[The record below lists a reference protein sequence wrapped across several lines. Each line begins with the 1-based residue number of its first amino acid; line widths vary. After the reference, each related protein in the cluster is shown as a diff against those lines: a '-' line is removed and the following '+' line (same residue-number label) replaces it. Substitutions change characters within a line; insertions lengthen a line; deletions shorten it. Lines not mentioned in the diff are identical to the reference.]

1 MFDLLAQSKSVSARG
16 YRSHLLP
23 PYLLHHSSRLS
34 TALRPLPLSLMLA
47 LPVLSQGAWAA
58 EDDTH
63 AVHEVLHEVPH
74 EVFVTG
80 AREKRVLDPN
90 LPASSERITA
100 AQLENLNVVNT
111 EDALKYMPNMA
122 IRKRFVGDE
131 NATISVRGN
140 GTSQTARGLVYA
152 DGLLLSNFMGNT
164 HSFPPRWSMVFPE
177 DMAQVDVIYGP
188 FSALYPGN
196 SMGATVAITTK
207 MPTKLEAMAKAQ
219 VFSQQFN
226 LFGVD
231 GHFDG
236 NKSTAAIGNKVGDLS
251 FLLGVDHLSNAGQPF
266 VYASQ
271 PRSTQAATAAAIP
284 VSGAYSYTDPNGA
297 PATIFGVNAEGA
309 ERAVQDL
316 FKFKAVYDITPAAQ
330 AGFTFGYWRQQVSNS
345 TRTFLRDAKGNP
357 VYSGLVDIGGYQYQL
372 PASFF
377 APAASESANQLY
389 GLTLK
394 TRNASGWNYSAIA
407 SYFDVSKSI
416 SRSASSGL
424 ASNLS
429 GVATYGDGSGWKTL
443 DLAADHKPAT
453 VKAGSHWLTFGYH
466 YDNYFLENTTLNLS
480 NWRSNDGGGFN
491 NAFAGKTETQA
502 LFAQDA
508 WQMRQ
513 LWKLTYGLRYEDWR
527 AYDGVRAINAAAQRY
542 SIGYD
547 SRNLSYWSPK
557 AALSY
562 KASSD
567 LTIRFSTG
575 RAYRFPTVSE
585 LFQGSLTGSTLVNN
599 DPNLKPENDLAQEL
613 SAEWSHFNGMLRMS
627 LFEDDVK
634 NTLFSQTSTT
644 LFPNVTSIQNIDRVR
659 SRGIELS
666 YSAADVFLRGLDLS
680 ASAGYTRS
688 IILENSKNPAT
699 VGKNFYRIPVWR
711 SNLVGSYRIKDQAN
725 VMLAGRYSGR
735 QYNTLTN
742 TDINPDTFG
751 GTSSFLVFDTK
762 LTFKPTKHTELGI
775 GIDNLSNRRYY
786 VYYPYPGRTLYL
798 EAKVSL

>member
-1 MFDLLAQSKSVSARG
+1 MLALLTQTESA
-16 YRSHLLP
+16 
-23 PYLLHHSSRLS
+23 SSRRYQPSALFSIRRSCALS
-34 TALRPLPLSLMLA
+34 AALLPLSFV
-47 LPVLSQGAWAA
+47 LPMFAQSARAA
-58 EDDTH
+58 DDDAH
-63 AVHEVLHEVPH
+63 AVPAVL
-74 EVFVTG
+74 VTG

-100 AQLENLNVVNT
+100 EQLQNLNVVNT

-122 IRKRFVGDE
+122 IRKRFIGDE

-140 GTSQTARGLVYA
+140 GTSQTARVLVYA
-152 DGLLLSNFMGNT
+152 DGLLLSNLLGNT

-177 DMAQVDVIYGP
+177 DIAQVDVIYGP

-207 MPTKLEAMAKAQ
+207 MPTKLEAIAKVQ

-251 FLLGVDHLSNAGQPF
+251 FLLGIDHLSNAGQPF

-271 PRSTQAATAAAIP
+271 PHSTQAAGAVAIP
-284 VSGAYSYTDPNGA
+284 VTGAYSYTDPNGA

-309 ERAVQDL
+309 EHAVQDQ
-316 FKFKAVYDITPAAQ
+316 FKFKAAYDITPTLQ

-345 TRTFLRDAKGNP
+345 TQTFLRDANGNP
-357 VYSGLVDIGGYQYQL
+357 VYAGLVNIGGYQYKL
-372 PASFF
+372 PESFF
-377 APAASESANQLY
+377 APAASESENQLY

-394 TRNASGWNYSAIA
+394 SRTASGWNYSAIA
-407 SYFDVSKSI
+407 SWFDVSKSI
-416 SRSASSGL
+416 ARSANSGL
-424 ASNLS
+424 ASNPS
-429 GVATYGDGSGWKTL
+429 GVATFGDGSGWKTL
-443 DLAADHKPAT
+443 DLAADYKPAA
-453 VKAGSHWLTFGYH
+453 VVAGSHWPTIGYH
-466 YDNYFLENTTLNLS
+466 YDNYFLENTTYNLS
-480 NWRSNDGGGFN
+480 NWRSNNGNDRSGFN

-508 WQMRQ
+508 WQLSQ

-527 AYDGVRAINAAAQRY
+527 AYDGVRAVPGASQRY
-542 SIGYD
+542 ADRS
-547 SRNLSYWSPK
+547 LAYWSPK
-557 AALSY
+557 AALAY
-562 KASSD
+562 KASPD
-567 LTIRFSTG
+567 LTLRFSTG

-599 DPNLKPENDLAQEL
+599 DPNLKPENDLAKEL
-613 SAEWSHFNGMLRMS
+613 SAEWAHFNGLLRLS

-634 NTLFSQTSTT
+634 NTLFSQTNTT
-644 LFPNVTSIQNIDRVR
+644 VFPNVTSIQNIDRVR

-666 YSAADVFLRGLDLS
+666 YAAEDVMLRGLDLS
-680 ASAGYTRS
+680 ASIGYTRS

-699 VGKNFYRIPVWR
+699 AGKNFYRIPLWR
-711 SNLVGSYRIKDQAN
+711 ANLVGSYRIGDQATAT
-725 VMLAGRYSGR
+725 LAGRYSGR
-735 QYNTLTN
+735 QYNTLSN
-742 TDINPDTFG
+742 TDVNPDTFG
-751 GTSSFLVFDTK
+751 GTSSFLVFDSK
-762 LTFKPTKHTELGI
+762 LTFKPSRNTELGV
-775 GIDNLSNRRYY
+775 GVDNLTNRRYY
-786 VYYPYPGRTLYL
+786 VYYPYPGRTFYL

>member
-1 MFDLLAQSKSVSARG
+1 MLALLAQTESVSARR
-16 YRSHLLP
+16 YLSSPHLLRQSSGLSAV
-23 PYLLHHSSRLS
+23 LL
-34 TALRPLPLSLMLA
+34 PLPFFLMLA
-47 LPVLSQGAWAA
+47 LPMLSQSAWAA
-58 EDDTH
+58 EEDTH
-63 AVHEVLHEVPH
+63 AVPEVL
-74 EVFVTG
+74 VTG

-100 AQLENLNVVNT
+100 AQLENLNVINT

-122 IRKRFVGDE
+122 IRKRFIGDE

-140 GTSQTARGLVYA
+140 GNSQTARGLVYA
-152 DGLLLSNFMGNT
+152 DGLLLSNFLGNT
-164 HSFPPRWSMVFPE
+164 FSFPPRWSMVSPE
-177 DMAQVDVIYGP
+177 DIAQVDVIYGP

-207 MPTKLEAMAKAQ
+207 MPTRLEAMAKAQ
-219 VFSQQFN
+219 VFSQQFR
-226 LFGVD
+226 LFGVE

-236 NKSTAAIGNKVGDLS
+236 NKSTAAIGNKIGDLS
-251 FLLGVDHLSNAGQPF
+251 FLLGIDHLSNAGQPL
-266 VYASQ
+266 VYANQ
-271 PRSTQAATAAAIP
+271 LRSTQIATAAAIP
-284 VSGAYSYTDPNGA
+284 VSGAYQYTNPNGA

-309 ERAVQDL
+309 ERAVQDQ
-316 FKFKAVYDITPAAQ
+316 FKFKAVYDITPAVQ

-345 TRTFLRDAKGNP
+345 TQTFLRDAKGNP
-357 VYSGLVDIGGYQYQL
+357 VYSGLVNIGGYQYKL
-372 PASFF
+372 PDNFF
-377 APAASESANQLY
+377 APAASESENQLY

-394 TRNASGWNYSAIA
+394 TRHASGWNYAAIA
-407 SYFDVSKSI
+407 SYFDISKSI
-416 SRSASSGL
+416 ARSASSRL
-424 ASNLS
+424 AGNTS

-443 DLAADHKPAT
+443 DLAADYKPAT
-453 VKAGSHWLTFGYH
+453 INAGSHWPTFGYH
-466 YDNYFLENTTLNLS
+466 YDNYFLENTTVNLS
-480 NWRSNDGGGFN
+480 NWRSDGGGFN
-491 NAFAGKTETQA
+491 NAFAGKTKTQA

-508 WQMRQ
+508 WQVSQ
-513 LWKLTYGLRYEDWR
+513 LWKLTYGVRYENWR
-527 AYDGVRAINAAAQRY
+527 AYDGARATGTSAQRY
-542 SIGYD
+542 D
-547 SRNLSYWSPK
+547 SRYDNRSLSYWSPK

-599 DPNLKPENDLAQEL
+599 DPNLKPENDLAKEL
-613 SAEWSHFNGMLRMS
+613 SAEWSQLKGMLRMS

-634 NTLFSQTSTT
+634 NTLFSQTNTT
-644 LFPNVTSIQNIDRVR
+644 VFPNVTNIQNIDRVR

-666 YSAADVFLRGLDLS
+666 YSAEDVFLRGLDLS
-680 ASAGYTRS
+680 ASVGYTRS

-699 VGKNFYRIPVWR
+699 VSKNFYRIPLWR
-711 SNLVGSYRIKDQAN
+711 SNLVGSYRINDQVT

-742 TDINPDTFG
+742 TDSNPNTFG

-762 LTFKPTKHTELGI
+762 LTLKPTKNTELGI
-775 GIDNLSNRRYY
+775 GIDNLTNRRYY
-786 VYYPYPGRTLYL
+786 VYYPYPGRTFYL

>member
-1 MFDLLAQSKSVSARG
+1 MLDLLTQTEGALSRPRQSPPPFSLRRSCALSA
-16 YRSHLLP
+16 
-23 PYLLHHSSRLS
+23 
-34 TALRPLPLSLMLA
+34 ALLPLSFS
-47 LPVLSQGAWAA
+47 LPIFAQSAHAA
-58 EDDTH
+58 DDVH
-63 AVHEVLHEVPH
+63 AVP

-80 AREKRVLDPN
+80 AREKQVLDPN

-100 AQLENLNVVNT
+100 EQLQNLNVVNT

-122 IRKRFVGDE
+122 IRKRFIGDE
-131 NATISVRGN
+131 NATMSVRGN

-152 DGLLLSNFMGNT
+152 DGLLLSNLLGNT

-177 DMAQVDVIYGP
+177 DIAQVDVVYGP

-207 MPTKLEAMAKAQ
+207 MPTRLEAMLKTQ
-219 VFSQQFN
+219 VFSQQFK

-251 FLLGVDHLSNAGQPF
+251 FLLGIDHLSNAGQPF

-271 PRSTQAATAAAIP
+271 PRSTQAAGAAAIP
-284 VSGAYSYTDPNGA
+284 VTGAYSYTDPNGA

-309 ERAVQDL
+309 ERALQDQ
-316 FKFKAVYDITPAAQ
+316 FKFKAAYDITPTLQ

-345 TRTFLRDAKGNP
+345 TQTFLRDAKGNP
-357 VYSGLVDIGGYQYQL
+357 VYSGLVNIGGYQYKL
-372 PASFF
+372 PESFF
-377 APAASESANQLY
+377 APAASESENQLY

-394 TRNASGWNYSAIA
+394 SRNASGWNYSAIA
-407 SYFDVSKSI
+407 SYFDVAKSI
-416 SRSASSGL
+416 SRSANSAL
-424 ASNLS
+424 AGNPG
-429 GVATYGDGSGWKTL
+429 GVATFGDGSGWKTL
-443 DLAADHKPAT
+443 DLAADYKPAA
-453 VKAGSHWLTFGYH
+453 VAAGSHWPTFGYH
-466 YDNYFLENTTLNLS
+466 YDNYFLENTTYNLS
-480 NWRSNDGGGFN
+480 NWRRSDGSDSFN

-508 WQMRQ
+508 WQLNQ

-527 AYDGVRAINAAAQRY
+527 AYDGARAVTGSARRY
-542 SIGYD
+542 ADRS
-547 SRNLSYWSPK
+547 LSYWSPK

-562 KASSD
+562 KAGSD
-567 LTIRFSTG
+567 LTLRFSSG

-599 DPNLKPENDLAQEL
+599 DPNLKPENDLAKEL
-613 SAEWSHFNGMLRMS
+613 SAEWAHFNGLLRMS

-634 NTLFSQTSTT
+634 NTLFSQTNTT
-644 LFPNVTSIQNIDRVR
+644 VFPNVSSIQNIDRVR

-666 YSAADVFLRGLDLS
+666 YAAEDVLLRGLDLS
-680 ASAGYTRS
+680 ASVGYTRS

-699 VGKNFYRIPVWR
+699 VGKNFYRIPLWR
-711 SNLVGSYRIKDQAN
+711 SNLVGSYRISEQATAT
-725 VMLAGRYSGR
+725 LAGRYSGR

-742 TDINPDTFG
+742 SDVNPDTFG
-751 GTSSFLVFDTK
+751 GTSSFLVFDSK
-762 LTFKPTKHTELGI
+762 LTFRPDRHTELGI
-775 GIDNLSNRRYY
+775 GVDNLTNRRYY
-786 VYYPYPGRTLYL
+786 VYYPYPGRTFYL

>member
-1 MFDLLAQSKSVSARG
+1 MFDLLTQTKSVSTRR
-16 YRSHLLP
+16 YLSSRHLSSQ
-23 PYLLHHSSRLS
+23 SSRLS
-34 TALRPLPLSLMLA
+34 TSLRPLPLSLMLA
-47 LPVLSQGAWAA
+47 LPMLSQGAWAA
-58 EDDTH
+58 EDDAH
-63 AVHEVLHEVPH
+63 AVHEV
-74 EVFVTG
+74 FVTA

-100 AQLENLNVVNT
+100 AQLENLNIVNT

-122 IRKRFVGDE
+122 IRKRFIGDE
-131 NATISVRGN
+131 NATISARGN

-164 HSFPPRWSMVFPE
+164 HSFPPRWSMVFP
-177 DMAQVDVIYGP
+177 DDIAQVDVIYGP

-196 SMGATVAITTK
+196 SMGATIAITTK

-251 FLLGVDHLSNAGQPF
+251 FLLGIDHLSNAGQPF

-271 PRSTQAATAAAIP
+271 PRSTQVATAAAIP
-284 VSGAYSYTDPNGA
+284 VTGAYPYTDPNGA

-316 FKFKAVYDITPAAQ
+316 FKFKAVYDISPALQ

-345 TRTFLRDAKGNP
+345 TQSFLRDANGNP
-357 VYSGLVDIGGYQYQL
+357 VYSGLVNIGGYQYNL

-377 APAASESANQLY
+377 APAASESENQLY

-443 DLAADHKPAT
+443 DLMADYKPAT
-453 VKAGSHWLTFGYH
+453 VNAGSHWLTFGYH
-466 YDNYFLENTTLNLS
+466 YDNYFLENATLNLS
-480 NWRSNDGGGFN
+480 NWRSNDGGSFN

-508 WQMRQ
+508 WQLSQ

-527 AYDGVRAINAAAQRY
+527 AYDGARATGAAARRY
-542 SIGYD
+542 D
-547 SRNLSYWSPK
+547 NRNLSYWSPK
-557 AALSY
+557 AAFSY
-562 KASSD
+562 QATSD
-567 LTIRFSTG
+567 LTIRVSTG

-599 DPNLKPENDLAQEL
+599 DPNLKPENDLAKEL
-613 SAEWSHFNGMLRMS
+613 SAEWSHFNGVLRMS

-634 NTLFSQTSTT
+634 NTLFSQTNTT
-644 LFPNVTSIQNIDRVR
+644 VFPNVTSIQNIDRVR
-659 SRGIELS
+659 SRGIEFS
-666 YSAADVFLRGLDLS
+666 YSAEDVLLRGLDLS
-680 ASAGYTRS
+680 ASVGYTRS

-699 VGKNFYRIPVWR
+699 VGKNFYRIPLWR
-711 SNLVGSYRIKDQAN
+711 SNLVGSYRINDQAN

-762 LTFKPTKHTELGI
+762 LTFKPTKNTELGL
-775 GIDNLSNRRYY
+775 GIDNLTNRRYY
-786 VYYPYPGRTLYL
+786 VYYPYPGRTFYL

>member
-1 MFDLLAQSKSVSARG
+1 MLALLTQTESA
-16 YRSHLLP
+16 
-23 PYLLHHSSRLS
+23 SSRRYQPPALFSIRRSCALS
-34 TALRPLPLSLMLA
+34 AALLPLSFV
-47 LPVLSQGAWAA
+47 LPMVAQSARAA
-58 EDDTH
+58 DDDTH
-63 AVHEVLHEVPH
+63 AAPA
-74 EVFVTG
+74 VFVTG

-100 AQLENLNVVNT
+100 DQLQNLNVVNT

-122 IRKRFVGDE
+122 IRKRFIGDE

-152 DGLLLSNFMGNT
+152 DGLLLSNLLGNT

-177 DMAQVDVIYGP
+177 DIAQVDVIYGP

-207 MPTKLEAMAKAQ
+207 MPTRLEAMAKVQ

-251 FLLGVDHLSNAGQPF
+251 FLLGIDHLSNAGQPF

-271 PRSTQAATAAAIP
+271 PRSTQAAGPTAIP
-284 VSGAYSYTDPNGA
+284 VAGAYSYTDPNGA
-297 PATIFGVNAEGA
+297 PATIFGINAEGA
-309 ERAVQDL
+309 EHAMQDQ
-316 FKFKAVYDITPAAQ
+316 FKFKAAYDITPSLQ

-345 TRTFLRDAKGNP
+345 TQTFLRDANGNP
-357 VYSGLVDIGGYQYQL
+357 VYAGLVNIGGYQYKL
-372 PASFF
+372 PESFF
-377 APAASESANQLY
+377 APAASESENQLY

-394 TRNASGWNYSAIA
+394 SRNASGWNYSAIA
-407 SYFDVSKSI
+407 SWFDVSKSI
-416 SRSASSGL
+416 ARSANSVL
-424 ASNLS
+424 ASNPS
-429 GVATYGDGSGWKTL
+429 GVATFGDGSGWKTL
-443 DLAADHKPAT
+443 DLAADYKPAAVT
-453 VKAGSHWLTFGYH
+453 AGSHWPTIGYH
-466 YDNYFLENTTLNLS
+466 YDNYFLENTTCNLS
-480 NWRSNDGGGFN
+480 NWRSNVSSGFN

-508 WQMRQ
+508 WQLNQ

-527 AYDGVRAINAAAQRY
+527 AYDGVRAVPGASQRY
-542 SIGYD
+542 AERS
-547 SRNLSYWSPK
+547 LAYWSPK
-557 AALSY
+557 AALAY
-562 KASSD
+562 KASPD
-567 LTIRFSTG
+567 LTLRFSTG

-599 DPNLKPENDLAQEL
+599 DPNLKPENDLAKEL
-613 SAEWSHFNGMLRMS
+613 SAEWAHFNGLLRLS

-644 LFPNVTSIQNIDRVR
+644 VFPNVTSIQNIDRVR
-659 SRGIELS
+659 SRGVELS
-666 YSAADVFLRGLDLS
+666 YAAEDVMLRGLDLS
-680 ASAGYTRS
+680 ASVGYTRS

-699 VGKNFYRIPVWR
+699 VGKNFYRIPLWR
-711 SNLVGSYRIKDQAN
+711 ANLVGSYRIGDQATA
-725 VMLAGRYSGR
+725 MLAGRYSGR
-735 QYNTLTN
+735 QYNTLSN
-742 TDINPDTFG
+742 TDVNPDTFG
-751 GTSSFLVFDTK
+751 GTSSFLVFDSK
-762 LTFKPTKHTELGI
+762 LTFRSSRNTELGI
-775 GIDNLSNRRYY
+775 GIDNLTNRRYY
-786 VYYPYPGRTLYL
+786 VYYPYPGRTFYL

>member
-1 MFDLLAQSKSVSARG
+1 
-16 YRSHLLP
+16 
-23 PYLLHHSSRLS
+23 
-34 TALRPLPLSLMLA
+34 MLA

-58 EDDTH
+58 EDDGH
-63 AVHEVLHEVPH
+63 AAHEVLHN
-74 EVFVTG
+74 VFVTG

-100 AQLENLNVVNT
+100 SQLENLNVINT

-122 IRKRFVGDE
+122 IRKRFIGDE

-140 GTSQTARGLVYA
+140 GTSQTARSLVYA

-177 DMAQVDVIYGP
+177 DIAQVDVIYGP

-226 LFGVD
+226 LFGVN

-251 FLLGVDHLSNAGQPF
+251 FLLGIDHLSNAGQPF

-271 PRSTQAATAAAIP
+271 PRSTKVATAAAVP
-284 VSGAYSYTDPNGA
+284 VTGAYPYTDPNGA

-309 ERAVQDL
+309 ERAVKDL
-316 FKFKAVYDITPAAQ
+316 FKFKAVYDITPAVQ

-345 TRTFLRDAKGNP
+345 TQTFLRDAKGNP
-357 VYSGLVDIGGYQYQL
+357 VYSGLVNIDGYQYNL

-377 APAASESANQLY
+377 APAASESENQLY

-424 ASNLS
+424 TSNLS

-443 DLAADHKPAT
+443 DLAADYKPAAIG
-453 VKAGSHWLTFGYH
+453 AGSHWLTFGYH

-508 WQMRQ
+508 WQMSP

-527 AYDGVRAINAAAQRY
+527 AYDGARATKAAAQRY
-542 SIGYD
+542 D
-547 SRNLSYWSPK
+547 NRNLSYWSPK

-562 KASSD
+562 KATSD

-599 DPNLKPENDLAQEL
+599 DPNLKPENDLAKEL
-613 SAEWSHFNGMLRMS
+613 SAEWSQLNGIVRMS

-634 NTLFSQTSTT
+634 NTLFSQTNTT
-644 LFPNVTSIQNIDRVR
+644 VFPNVTSIQNIDRVR

-666 YSAADVFLRGLDLS
+666 YSAEDVFLRGLDLS
-680 ASAGYTRS
+680 ASVGYTRS
-688 IILENSKNPAT
+688 IIMENSKNPAT
-699 VGKNFYRIPVWR
+699 VGKNFYRIPLWR
-711 SNLVGSYRIKDQAN
+711 SNLVGSYRINDQAN

-742 TDINPDTFG
+742 TDINPGTFG

-762 LTFKPTKHTELGI
+762 LTFKPTKNTELGL
-775 GIDNLSNRRYY
+775 GIDNLTNRRYY

-798 EAKVSL
+798 EAKISL

>member
-1 MFDLLAQSKSVSARG
+1 MLDLLTQTESVSSRR
-16 YRSHLLP
+16 YQPPVLFSLRRSCA
-23 PYLLHHSSRLS
+23 LS
-34 TALRPLPLSLMLA
+34 AALLPLSFV
-47 LPVLSQGAWAA
+47 LPMFAQSARAA
-58 EDDTH
+58 DDDAR
-63 AVHEVLHEVPH
+63 AVP

-100 AQLENLNVVNT
+100 EQLQNLNVVNT

-122 IRKRFVGDE
+122 IRKRFIGDE

-152 DGLLLSNFMGNT
+152 DGLLLSNLLGNT

-177 DMAQVDVIYGP
+177 DIAQVDVIYGP

-207 MPTKLEAMAKAQ
+207 MPSKLEAMFKTE
-219 VFSQQFN
+219 VFSQQFS

-251 FLLGVDHLSNAGQPF
+251 FLLGIDHLSNAGQPF

-271 PRSTQAATAAAIP
+271 PRSTQAAGAAAVP

-309 ERAVQDL
+309 ERAVQDQ
-316 FKFKAVYDITPAAQ
+316 FKFKAAYDITPTLQ

-345 TRTFLRDAKGNP
+345 TQTFLRDAKGNP
-357 VYSGLVDIGGYQYQL
+357 VYSGLVNIGGYQYRL
-372 PASFF
+372 PESFF
-377 APAASESANQLY
+377 APAASESENQLY

-394 TRNASGWNYSAIA
+394 SRNASGWNYSAIA
-407 SYFDVSKSI
+407 SWFDVSKSI

-429 GVATYGDGSGWKTL
+429 GVATFGDGSGWKTL
-443 DLAADHKPAT
+443 DLAADYKPAT
-453 VKAGSHWLTFGYH
+453 VTLGSHWPTFGYH
-466 YDNYFLENTTLNLS
+466 YDNYFLENATYNLS
-480 NWRSNDGGGFN
+480 NWRRSDSGDSSGFN

-508 WQMRQ
+508 WQLNQ

-527 AYDGVRAINAAAQRY
+527 AYDGARAVTGSAQRY
-542 SIGYD
+542 TDRS
-547 SRNLSYWSPK
+547 LAYWSPK

-567 LTIRFSTG
+567 LTLRFSSG

-599 DPNLKPENDLAQEL
+599 DPNLKPENDLAKEL
-613 SAEWSHFNGMLRMS
+613 SAEWAHFSGLLRMS

-634 NTLFSQTSTT
+634 NTLFSQTNTT
-644 LFPNVTSIQNIDRVR
+644 VFPNVSSIQNIDRVR

-666 YSAADVFLRGLDLS
+666 YAAEDVLLRGLDLS
-680 ASAGYTRS
+680 ASVGYTRS

-699 VGKNFYRIPVWR
+699 VGKNFYRIPLWR
-711 SNLVGSYRIKDQAN
+711 ANLVGSYRIGEQATAT
-725 VMLAGRYSGR
+725 LAGRYSGR

-742 TDINPDTFG
+742 SDVNPDTFG
-751 GTSSFLVFDTK
+751 GTSSFLVFDSK
-762 LTFKPTKHTELGI
+762 LTFRPTKNTELGI
-775 GIDNLSNRRYY
+775 GVDNLTNRRYY
-786 VYYPYPGRTLYL
+786 VYYPYPGRTFYL
-798 EAKVSL
+798 EAKVGL

>member
-1 MFDLLAQSKSVSARG
+1 MFDLLTQTKSVSTR
-16 YRSHLLP
+16 R
-23 PYLLHHSSRLS
+23 YLSSLYLSSQSSRLS
-34 TALRPLPLSLMLA
+34 TSLRPLPLSLMLA
-47 LPVLSQGAWAA
+47 LPMLPQSAWAV
-58 EDDTH
+58 DDDVH
-63 AVHEVLHEVPH
+63 AVHEV
-74 EVFVTG
+74 FVTA

-100 AQLENLNVVNT
+100 AQLENLNIVNA
-111 EDALKYMPNMA
+111 EDALKYMPNLA

-177 DMAQVDVIYGP
+177 DIAQVDVIYGP

-196 SMGATVAITTK
+196 SMGAMVAITTK
-207 MPTKLEAMAKAQ
+207 MPTKLEAMAKTQ

-251 FLLGVDHLSNAGQPF
+251 FLLGIDHLSNAGQPF

-271 PRSTQAATAAAIP
+271 PRSTQVATAAAIP
-284 VSGAYSYTDPNGA
+284 VTGAYSYTDPNGA

-316 FKFKAVYDITPAAQ
+316 FKFKAVYDISPALQ

-345 TRTFLRDAKGNP
+345 TQTFLRDANGNP
-357 VYSGLVDIGGYQYQL
+357 VYSGLVNIGGYQYNL

-377 APAASESANQLY
+377 APAASESENQLY

-424 ASNLS
+424 ASNRS

-443 DLAADHKPAT
+443 DLMADYKPAS
-453 VKAGSHWLTFGYH
+453 VSAGSHWLTFGYH

-480 NWRSNDGGGFN
+480 NWRGNDGGSFN

-508 WQMRQ
+508 WQLSQ

-527 AYDGVRAINAAAQRY
+527 AYDGARATSAAAQRY
-542 SIGYD
+542 D
-547 SRNLSYWSPK
+547 NRNLSYWSPK

-562 KASSD
+562 QARSD

-599 DPNLKPENDLAQEL
+599 DPNLKPENDLAKEL
-613 SAEWSHFNGMLRMS
+613 SAEWSHFNGVLRMS

-634 NTLFSQTSTT
+634 NTLFSQTNTT
-644 LFPNVTSIQNIDRVR
+644 VFPNVTSIQNIDRVR
-659 SRGIELS
+659 SRGIEFS
-666 YSAADVFLRGLDLS
+666 YSAEDVLLRGLDLS
-680 ASAGYTRS
+680 ASVGYTRS

-699 VGKNFYRIPVWR
+699 VGKNFYRIPLWR
-711 SNLVGSYRIKDQAN
+711 SNLVGSYRINDQAN

-742 TDINPDTFG
+742 TDINPNTFG

-762 LTFKPTKHTELGI
+762 LTFKPTKSTELGL
-775 GIDNLSNRRYY
+775 GIDNLTNRRYY
-786 VYYPYPGRTLYL
+786 VYYPYPGRTFYL

>member
-1 MFDLLAQSKSVSARG
+1 MPDLRKQTKGAASRRYLSLHQTSSLSAA
-16 YRSHLLP
+16 LLP
-23 PYLLHHSSRLS
+23 V
-34 TALRPLPLSLMLA
+34 SLLA
-47 LPVLSQGAWAA
+47 LPMFVQTAWAA
-58 EDDTH
+58 EDDNRT
-63 AVHEVLHEVPH
+63 AT
-74 EVFVTG
+74 EVFVT
-80 AREKRVLDPN
+80 ATREKRAIDPN

-100 AQLENLNVVNT
+100 EQLQNLNVINT

-122 IRKRFVGDE
+122 IRKRFIGDE

-152 DGLLLSNFMGNT
+152 DGLLLSNFLGNT

-177 DMAQVDVIYGP
+177 DIAQVDVIYGP

-207 MPTKLEAMAKAQ
+207 MPTKLEAMIKTQ

-236 NKSTAAIGNKVGDLS
+236 NKSTASIGNKVGDLS
-251 FLLGVDHLSNAGQPF
+251 FLLGIDHLSNSGQPF

-271 PRSTQAATAAAIP
+271 PRSTQAAGSAAIP
-284 VSGAYSYTDPNGA
+284 VTGAYQYTDPNGA

-309 ERAVQDL
+309 ERAVQDQ
-316 FKFKAVYDITPAAQ
+316 FKFKAAYDITPTLQ

-345 TRTFLRDAKGNP
+345 TQTFLRDANGNP
-357 VYSGLVDIGGYQYQL
+357 VYSGLVNIGGYQYNL

-377 APAASESANQLY
+377 APAASESENQLY

-394 TRNASGWNYSAIA
+394 SRHASGWNYSAVA

-416 SRSASSGL
+416 ARSANSGL
-424 ASNLS
+424 ANNLS
-429 GVATYGDGSGWKTL
+429 GVATFGDGSGWKTL
-443 DLAADHKPAT
+443 DLTADYKPET
-453 VKAGSHWLTFGYH
+453 VAAGSHWPTIGYH
-466 YDNYFLENTTLNLS
+466 YDNYFLENTTYNLA
-480 NWRSNDGGGFN
+480 NWRGSDGGSFN

-508 WQMRQ
+508 WQLSQ

-527 AYDGVRAINAAAQRY
+527 AYDGARATSSAAQRY
-542 SIGYD
+542 D
-547 SRNLSYWSPK
+547 NRQLSYWSPK
-557 AALSY
+557 AALAF
-562 KASSD
+562 KATSD
-567 LTIRFSTG
+567 LTLRFSTG

-599 DPNLKPENDLAQEL
+599 DPNLKPENDLAKEL
-613 SAEWSHFNGMLRMS
+613 SAEWALHNGSLRMS

-634 NTLFSQTSTT
+634 NTLFSQTNTT
-644 LFPNVTSIQNIDRVR
+644 VFPNVTSIQNIDRVR

-666 YSAADVFLRGLDLS
+666 YAGEDVLLRGLDLS
-680 ASAGYTRS
+680 ASVGYTRS

-699 VGKNFYRIPVWR
+699 VGKNFYRIPLWR
-711 SNLVGSYRIKDQAN
+711 ANLVASYRFSDQ
-725 VMLAGRYSGR
+725 VTSSLGGRYSGR

-751 GTSSFLVFDTK
+751 GTSSFLVFDSK
-762 LTFKPTKHTELGI
+762 LTIKPTRNTEVGI
-775 GIDNLSNRRYY
+775 GIDNLTNRRYY
-786 VYYPYPGRTLYL
+786 VYYPYPGRTFYL

>member
-1 MFDLLAQSKSVSARG
+1 MLDLLTQTESALSRHYQSPPLFSRRRSHALSAATLSLSFALPIFAQSAR
-16 YRSHLLP
+16 
-23 PYLLHHSSRLS
+23 
-34 TALRPLPLSLMLA
+34 
-47 LPVLSQGAWAA
+47 AA
-58 EDDTH
+58 GDDSH
-63 AVHEVLHEVPH
+63 AVP
-74 EVFVTG
+74 EVFVT
-80 AREKRVLDPN
+80 ATREKRVLDPN

-100 AQLENLNVVNT
+100 EQLQNLNVVNT

-122 IRKRFVGDE
+122 IRKRFIGDE

-152 DGLLLSNFMGNT
+152 DGLLLSNFLGNT

-177 DMAQVDVIYGP
+177 DIAQVDVIYGP
-188 FSALYPGN
+188 FSALHPGN

-207 MPTKLEAMAKAQ
+207 MPTKLEAMAKTQ

-251 FLLGVDHLSNAGQPF
+251 FLLGIDHLSNAGQPF

-271 PRSTQAATAAAIP
+271 PRSTRAAGAAATP
-284 VSGAYSYTDPNGA
+284 VTGAYPYTDPNGA
-297 PATIFGVNAEGA
+297 PATIFGINAEGA
-309 ERAVQDL
+309 ERAVQDQ
-316 FKFKAVYDITPAAQ
+316 FKFKAVYDINPALQ

-345 TRTFLRDAKGNP
+345 TQTFLRDAKGNP
-357 VYSGLVDIGGYQYQL
+357 VYSGLVNIGGYQYNL
-372 PASFF
+372 PASLF
-377 APAASESANQLY
+377 APAASESENQLY

-394 TRNASGWNYSAIA
+394 SRNVSGWNYSAIA

-416 SRSASSGL
+416 SRSANSGL
-424 ASNLS
+424 TSNLS
-429 GVATYGDGSGWKTL
+429 GVATFGDGSGWKTL
-443 DLAADHKPAT
+443 DLSADYKPAAIS
-453 VKAGSHWLTFGYH
+453 AGSHWPTIGYH
-466 YDNYFLENTTLNLS
+466 YDNYFLENTTVNLN
-480 NWRSNDGGGFN
+480 NWRSNDSSGFN

-502 LFAQDA
+502 LLAQDA
-508 WQMRQ
+508 WQLSQ

-527 AYDGVRAINAAAQRY
+527 AYDGARATAGSAQRY
-542 SIGYD
+542 DNRS
-547 SRNLSYWSPK
+547 LSYWSPK
-557 AALSY
+557 VALAY
-562 KASSD
+562 KASPD
-567 LTIRFSTG
+567 LTLRLATG

-599 DPNLKPENDLAQEL
+599 DPNLKPENDLAKEL
-613 SAEWSHFNGMLRMS
+613 SAEWAHFNGTLRMS

-634 NTLFSQTSTT
+634 NTLFSQTNTT
-644 LFPNVTSIQNIDRVR
+644 VFPNVTSIQNIDRVR

-666 YSAADVFLRGLDLS
+666 YAAEDVLLRGLDLS
-680 ASAGYTRS
+680 ASVGYTRS

-699 VGKNFYRIPVWR
+699 VGKNFYRIPLWR
-711 SNLVGSYRIKDQAN
+711 TNLIGSYRINDQATA
-725 VMLAGRYSGR
+725 MLAGRYSGR

-751 GTSSFLVFDTK
+751 GASSFLVYDSK
-762 LTFKPTKHTELGI
+762 LTFKPTRNTELGI
-775 GIDNLSNRRYY
+775 GIDNLTNRRYY
-786 VYYPYPGRTLYL
+786 VYYPYPGRTFYL

>member
-1 MFDLLAQSKSVSARG
+1 MPDLRKQTKGAASR
-16 YRSHLLP
+16 R
-23 PYLLHHSSRLS
+23 YLSLHQTSSLS
-34 TALRPLPLSLMLA
+34 TALLPVSLLA
-47 LPVLSQGAWAA
+47 LPMFVQTAWAA
-58 EDDTH
+58 EDDNRT
-63 AVHEVLHEVPH
+63 AT
-74 EVFVTG
+74 EVFVT
-80 AREKRVLDPN
+80 ATREKRAIDPN
-90 LPASSERITA
+90 LPASSQRITA
-100 AQLENLNVVNT
+100 EQLQNLNVINT

-122 IRKRFVGDE
+122 IRKRFIGDE

-152 DGLLLSNFMGNT
+152 DGLLLSNFLGNT

-177 DMAQVDVIYGP
+177 DIAQVDVIYGP

-207 MPTKLEAMAKAQ
+207 MPTKLEAMFKAQ
-219 VFSQQFN
+219 VFSQQFS

-236 NKSTAAIGNKVGDLS
+236 NKSTASIGNKVGDLS
-251 FLLGVDHLSNAGQPF
+251 FLLGIDHLSNAGQPF

-271 PRSTQAATAAAIP
+271 PRSTQAAGSVAIP
-284 VSGAYSYTDPNGA
+284 VTGAYQYTDPNGA

-309 ERAVQDL
+309 ERAVQDQ
-316 FKFKAVYDITPAAQ
+316 FKFKAAYDITPTLQ

-345 TRTFLRDAKGNP
+345 TQTFLRDANGNP
-357 VYSGLVDIGGYQYQL
+357 VYSGLVNVGGYQYNL

-377 APAASESANQLY
+377 APAASESENQLY

-394 TRNASGWNYSAIA
+394 SRHASGWNYSAVA

-416 SRSASSGL
+416 ARSANSGL

-429 GVATYGDGSGWKTL
+429 GVATFGNGSGWKTL
-443 DLAADHKPAT
+443 DLTADYKPDI
-453 VKAGSHWLTFGYH
+453 VAGSHWPTIGYH
-466 YDNYFLENTTLNLS
+466 YDNYFLENTTYNLT
-480 NWRSNDGGGFN
+480 NWRSSDDGSFN

-508 WQMRQ
+508 WQLSR

-527 AYDGVRAINAAAQRY
+527 AYDGVRATSSAAQHYGNRQ
-542 SIGYD
+542 
-547 SRNLSYWSPK
+547 LSYWSPK
-557 AALSY
+557 AALAF
-562 KASSD
+562 KATSD
-567 LTIRFSTG
+567 LTLRFSTG
-575 RAYRFPTVSE
+575 RAYRFPSVSE
-585 LFQGSLTGSTLVNN
+585 LFQGSVTGSTLVNN
-599 DPNLKPENDLAQEL
+599 DPNLKPENDLAKEL
-613 SAEWSHFNGMLRMS
+613 SAEWALHNGSLRMS

-634 NTLFSQTSTT
+634 NTLFSQTNTT
-644 LFPNVTSIQNIDRVR
+644 VFPNVTSIQNIDRVR

-666 YSAADVFLRGLDLS
+666 YAGEDVLLRGLDLS
-680 ASAGYTRS
+680 ASVGYTRS

-699 VGKNFYRIPVWR
+699 VGKNFYRIPLWR
-711 SNLVGSYRIKDQAN
+711 ANLVGSYRFSDQVTAS
-725 VMLAGRYSGR
+725 LGGRYSGR

-751 GTSSFLVFDTK
+751 GTSSFLVFDSK
-762 LTFKPTKHTELGI
+762 LTIKPTRNTEVGI
-775 GIDNLSNRRYY
+775 GIDNLTNRRYY
-786 VYYPYPGRTLYL
+786 VYYPYPGRTFYL

>member
-1 MFDLLAQSKSVSARG
+1 MFDLLAQTKSVSTR
-16 YRSHLLP
+16 R
-23 PYLLHHSSRLS
+23 YLSSPHFLHRSSRLS

-58 EDDTH
+58 GDDIH
-63 AVHEVLHEVPH
+63 AVHEVS
-74 EVFVTG
+74 VTG

-90 LPASSERITA
+90 LPASSARITA
-100 AQLENLNVVNT
+100 AQLENLNVINT

-122 IRKRFVGDE
+122 IRKRFIGDE

-140 GTSQTARGLVYA
+140 GTSQTARGLMYA

-177 DMAQVDVIYGP
+177 DIAQVDVIYGP

-196 SMGATVAITTK
+196 SMGATVAVTTR

-219 VFSQQFN
+219 VFSQRFN

-251 FLLGVDHLSNAGQPF
+251 FLLGIDHLSNAGQPF

-271 PRSTQAATAAAIP
+271 PRSAQVATAAATP
-284 VSGAYSYTDPNGA
+284 VAGAYQYTDPGGA

-316 FKFKAVYDITPAAQ
+316 FKFKAAYDITPAVQ

-345 TRTFLRDAKGNP
+345 TQTFLRDAKGNP
-357 VYSGLVDIGGYQYQL
+357 VYSGLVNIGGYQYNL

-377 APAASESANQLY
+377 APAASESENQLY

-394 TRNASGWNYSAIA
+394 TRNANGWNYSAIA

-424 ASNLS
+424 ASNLN
-429 GVATYGDGSGWKTL
+429 GVATYGNGSGWKTL
-443 DLAADHKPAT
+443 DLAADYKPAT
-453 VKAGSHWLTFGYH
+453 VNAGSHWLTVGYH

-508 WQMRQ
+508 WQMSP

-527 AYDGVRAINAAAQRY
+527 AYDGARATNVAAQHY
-542 SIGYD
+542 SVRYD
-547 SRNLSYWSPK
+547 SRTLSYWSPK

-599 DPNLKPENDLAQEL
+599 DPHLKPENDLAKEL
-613 SAEWSHFNGMLRMS
+613 SAEWSHFNGLVRMS

-634 NTLFSQTSTT
+634 NTLFSQTNTT
-644 LFPNVTSIQNIDRVR
+644 VFPNVTSIQNIDRVR
-659 SRGIELS
+659 ARGVELS
-666 YSAADVFLRGLDLS
+666 YSAEDVFLRGLDLS
-680 ASAGYTRS
+680 ASVGYTRS
-688 IILENSKNPAT
+688 IIMENNKNPAT
-699 VGKNFYRIPVWR
+699 VGKNFYRIPLWR
-711 SNLVGSYRIKDQAN
+711 SNLVGSYRINDQAN

-742 TDINPDTFG
+742 TDINPGTFG

-762 LTFKPTKHTELGI
+762 LTFKPTKNTELGL
-775 GIDNLSNRRYY
+775 GIDNLTNRRYY

-798 EAKVSL
+798 EAKISL

>member
-1 MFDLLAQSKSVSARG
+1 MFDLLTQTKSVSTRR
-16 YRSHLLP
+16 YLSSLHLSSQ
-23 PYLLHHSSRLS
+23 SSRLS
-34 TALRPLPLSLMLA
+34 TSLRPLPLSLMLA
-47 LPVLSQGAWAA
+47 LPMMSQSAWAA
-58 EDDTH
+58 EDDVH
-63 AVHEVLHEVPH
+63 AVHEVLHEV
-74 EVFVTG
+74 FVSA

-100 AQLENLNVVNT
+100 AQLENLNVINT

-177 DMAQVDVIYGP
+177 DIAQVDVIYGP

-207 MPTKLEAMAKAQ
+207 MPTKLEAMARAQ

-226 LFGVD
+226 MFGVD

-251 FLLGVDHLSNAGQPF
+251 FLLGIDHLSNAGQPF

-271 PRSTQAATAAAIP
+271 PRSTQVATASAIP
-284 VSGAYSYTDPNGA
+284 VTGAYSYTDPNGA

-316 FKFKAVYDITPAAQ
+316 FKFKAVYDITPALQ

-345 TRTFLRDAKGNP
+345 TQTFLRDANGNP
-357 VYSGLVDIGGYQYQL
+357 VYSGLVNIGGYQYNL

-377 APAASESANQLY
+377 APAASESENQLY

-443 DLAADHKPAT
+443 DLMADYKPAT
-453 VKAGSHWLTFGYH
+453 VNAGSHWLTFGYH
-466 YDNYFLENTTLNLS
+466 YDDYFLENTTLNLS
-480 NWRSNDGGGFN
+480 NWRSNDGGSFN
-491 NAFAGKTETQA
+491 NTFAGKTETQA
-502 LFAQDA
+502 LYAQDA
-508 WQMRQ
+508 WQLNQ
-513 LWKLTYGLRYEDWR
+513 LWKLTYGLRYENWL
-527 AYDGVRAINAAAQRY
+527 AYDGARATSAAAQRY
-542 SIGYD
+542 D
-547 SRNLSYWSPK
+547 NRNLSYWSPK

-562 KASSD
+562 QATSD

-585 LFQGSLTGSTLVNN
+585 LFQGSLTGSTLINN
-599 DPNLKPENDLAQEL
+599 DPNLKPENDLAKEL

-634 NTLFSQTSTT
+634 NTLFSQTNTT
-644 LFPNVTSIQNIDRVR
+644 VFPNVTSIQNIDRVR
-659 SRGIELS
+659 SRGIEFS
-666 YSAADVFLRGLDLS
+666 YSAEDVLLRGLDLS
-680 ASAGYTRS
+680 ASVGYTRS

-699 VGKNFYRIPVWR
+699 VGKNFYRIPLWR
-711 SNLVGSYRIKDQAN
+711 SNLVGSYRINDQAN

-742 TDINPDTFG
+742 TDINPNTFG

-762 LTFKPTKHTELGI
+762 LTFKPTKNTELGL
-775 GIDNLSNRRYY
+775 GIDNLTNRRYY
-786 VYYPYPGRTLYL
+786 VYYPYPGRTFYL

>member
-1 MFDLLAQSKSVSARG
+1 MLDLLTQTKSVSSRCCHL
-16 YRSHLLP
+16 RLPHLLP
-23 PYLLHHSSRLS
+23 SSTMSAALLPQSF
-34 TALRPLPLSLMLA
+34 ALMLA
-47 LPVLSQGAWAA
+47 LLSPSAWAVE
-58 EDDTH
+58 EDSH
-63 AVHEVLHEVPH
+63 AVP

-90 LPASSERITA
+90 LPASSERISA
-100 AQLENLNVVNT
+100 AQLENLNVINT

-122 IRKRFVGDE
+122 IRKRFIGDE
-131 NATISVRGN
+131 NATIAVRGN
-140 GTSQTARGLVYA
+140 GNSQTARGLVYA
-152 DGLLLSNFMGNT
+152 DGLLLSNFLGNT
-164 HSFPPRWSMVFPE
+164 FSFPPRWSMVFPE
-177 DMAQVDVIYGP
+177 DIAQVDVAYGP

-207 MPTKLEAMAKAQ
+207 MPTRLEAMAKSQ
-219 VFSQQFN
+219 VFSQQFK

-251 FLLGVDHLSNAGQPF
+251 FLLGIDHLSNAGQPF
-266 VYASQ
+266 VYANQ
-271 PRSTQAATAAAIP
+271 LRSTQAASAAAIP
-284 VSGAYSYTDPNGA
+284 VSGAYQYTNPNGA
-297 PATIFGVNAEGA
+297 PATIFGVNGEGA
-309 ERAVQDL
+309 ERAVQDQ
-316 FKFKAVYDITPAAQ
+316 FKFKAVYDMTPTLQ

-345 TRTFLRDAKGNP
+345 TQTFLRDAKGNP
-357 VYSGLVDIGGYQYQL
+357 VYSGLVSIGGYQYNL

-377 APAASESANQLY
+377 APAASESENQLY

-394 TRNASGWNYSAIA
+394 THHSSGWNYSAIA
-407 SYFDVSKSI
+407 SYFDISKSI
-416 SRSASSGL
+416 ARSAASGL
-424 ASNLS
+424 PGNLN
-429 GVATYGDGSGWKTL
+429 GAATYGDGSGWKTL
-443 DLAADHKPAT
+443 DLAASYKPEASA
-453 VKAGSHWLTFGYH
+453 AGSHWPTFGYH
-466 YDNYFLENTTLNLS
+466 YDNYFLENTTVNLS

-508 WQMRQ
+508 WQLSQ

-527 AYDGVRAINAAAQRY
+527 AYDGARATSAATQH
-542 SIGYD
+542 YD
-547 SRNLSYWSPK
+547 NRNLSYWSPK

-562 KASSD
+562 QATPD
-567 LTIRFSTG
+567 LSLRFSTG

-599 DPNLKPENDLAQEL
+599 DPNLKPENDLAKEL
-613 SAEWSHFNGMLRMS
+613 SAEWSQSNGMLRMS

-634 NTLFSQTSTT
+634 NTLFSQTNTT
-644 LFPNVTSIQNIDRVR
+644 VFPNITNIQNIDRVR

-666 YSAADVFLRGLDLS
+666 YSGEDVFLRGLDLS
-680 ASAGYTRS
+680 ASVGYTRS

-699 VGKNFYRIPVWR
+699 VGKNFYRIPMWR
-711 SNLVGSYRIKDQAN
+711 SNLVGSYRLNDQAS

-742 TDINPDTFG
+742 TDTNPNTFG

-762 LTFKPTKHTELGI
+762 LTLKPTKNTELGI
-775 GIDNLSNRRYY
+775 GVDNLTNKRYY
-786 VYYPYPGRTLYL
+786 VYYPYPGRTFYL

>member
-1 MFDLLAQSKSVSARG
+1 MLALLTQTKIASSRRDCSRPRQPSAHSSAQLSTLSAA
-16 YRSHLLP
+16 LLP
-23 PYLLHHSSRLS
+23 QSF
-34 TALRPLPLSLMLA
+34 ALMLA
-47 LPVLSQGAWAA
+47 LPMLSPGAWAA
-58 EDDTH
+58 EEDSH
-63 AVHEVLHEVPH
+63 VVP

-100 AQLENLNVVNT
+100 AQLQNLNVVNT

-122 IRKRFVGDE
+122 IRKRFIGDE

-152 DGLLLSNFMGNT
+152 DGLLLSNFLGNT

-177 DMAQVDVIYGP
+177 DIAQVDVVYGP

-207 MPTKLEAMAKAQ
+207 MPTKLEAMFKAQ
-219 VFSQQFN
+219 VFSQQFS

-231 GHFDG
+231 GRFDG

-251 FLLGVDHLSNAGQPF
+251 FLLGIDHLSNAGQPF

-271 PRSTQAATAAAIP
+271 PRSSQPATAAAAP
-284 VSGAYSYTDPNGA
+284 VTGAYQYTDPNGA

-309 ERAVQDL
+309 ERAVQDQ
-316 FKFKAVYDITPAAQ
+316 FKFKAAYDITPTLQ

-345 TRTFLRDAKGNP
+345 TQTFLRDANGKP
-357 VYSGLVDIGGYQYQL
+357 VYSGLVNIGGYQYNL

-377 APAASESANQLY
+377 APAASESENQLY

-394 TRNASGWNYSAIA
+394 TRHASGWNYSAIA

-416 SRSASSGL
+416 SRSAGSGL
-424 ASNLS
+424 AGNQS

-443 DLAADHKPAT
+443 DLAADYKPAS
-453 VKAGSHWLTFGYH
+453 VAAGSHWPTFGYH
-466 YDNYFLENTTLNLS
+466 YDNYFLENTTYNLD
-480 NWRSNDGGGFN
+480 NWRGNNGGSFN

-508 WQMRQ
+508 WQLSQ

-527 AYDGVRAINAAAQRY
+527 AYDGARATSTAAQRY
-542 SIGYD
+542 D
-547 SRNLSYWSPK
+547 SRSLSYWSPK
-557 AALSY
+557 ATLSY
-562 KASSD
+562 QATSD
-567 LTIRFSTG
+567 LTLRFSTG

-599 DPNLKPENDLAQEL
+599 DPSLKPENDLAKEL

-634 NTLFSQTSTT
+634 NTLFSQTNTT
-644 LFPNVTSIQNIDRVR
+644 VFPNVTNIQNIDRVR

-666 YSAADVFLRGLDLS
+666 YSGEDVFLRGLDLS
-680 ASAGYTRS
+680 ASVGYTRS
-688 IILENSKNPAT
+688 IILGNSKNPAT
-699 VGKNFYRIPVWR
+699 VGKNFYRIPLWR
-711 SNLVGSYRIKDQAN
+711 SNLVGSYRVNDQAT

-742 TDINPDTFG
+742 TDTNPGTFG

-762 LTFKPTKHTELGI
+762 LTFKPARNTELGI
-775 GIDNLSNRRYY
+775 GIDNLTDKRYY
-786 VYYPYPGRTLYL
+786 VYYPYPGRTFYL

>member
-1 MFDLLAQSKSVSARG
+1 MLDLLAQTESVSSR
-16 YRSHLLP
+16 RRLRLP
-23 PYLLHHSSRLS
+23 PRLS
-34 TALRPLPLSLMLA
+34 HILPSSTISALLPLSLA
-47 LPVLSQGAWAA
+47 LLSQSAWAVE
-58 EDDTH
+58 EDSH
-63 AVHEVLHEVPH
+63 AVP

-122 IRKRFVGDE
+122 IRKRFIGDE

-140 GTSQTARGLVYA
+140 GNSQTARGLVYA
-152 DGLLLSNFMGNT
+152 DGLLLSNFLGNT
-164 HSFPPRWSMVFPE
+164 FSFPPRWSMVFPE
-177 DMAQVDVIYGP
+177 DVAQVDVIYGP

-207 MPTKLEAMAKAQ
+207 MPTRLEATAKSQ

-236 NKSTAAIGNKVGDLS
+236 NKSTAAIGNKIGDLS
-251 FLLGVDHLSNAGQPF
+251 FLLGIDHLSNAGQPF
-266 VYASQ
+266 VYANQ
-271 PRSTQAATAAAIP
+271 LRSTQAATAAAIA
-284 VSGAYSYTDPNGA
+284 VTGAYQYTNPNGA
-297 PATIFGVNAEGA
+297 PATILGVNSEGA
-309 ERAVQDL
+309 ERAVQDQ
-316 FKFKAVYDITPAAQ
+316 FKFKAVYDITQTVQ

-345 TRTFLRDAKGNP
+345 TQTFLRDSKGNP
-357 VYSGLVDIGGYQYQL
+357 VYSGLVNIDGYQYKL
-372 PASFF
+372 PDAFF
-377 APAASESANQLY
+377 APAASESENQLY

-394 TRNASGWNYSAIA
+394 THRSSGWNYSAIA
-407 SYFDVSKSI
+407 SYFDISKSI
-416 SRSASSGL
+416 ARSASSAL
-424 ASNLS
+424 ASNPS

-443 DLAADHKPAT
+443 DLAASYKPET
-453 VKAGSHWLTFGYH
+453 SSAGSHWPTFGYH
-466 YDNYFLENTTLNLS
+466 YDNYFLENTTVNLS

-508 WQMRQ
+508 WQVSR

-527 AYDGVRAINAAAQRY
+527 AYDGARATSAAAQRY
-542 SIGYD
+542 D
-547 SRNLSYWSPK
+547 NRTLSYWSPK

-562 KASSD
+562 KALPD
-567 LTIRFSTG
+567 LTLRFSTG

-599 DPNLKPENDLAQEL
+599 DPNLKPENDLAKEL
-613 SAEWSHFNGMLRMS
+613 SAEWSQLNGMLRMS

-634 NTLFSQTSTT
+634 NTLFSQTNTT
-644 LFPNVTSIQNIDRVR
+644 VFPNVTNIQNIDRVR

-666 YSAADVFLRGLDLS
+666 YSGEDVFLRGLDLS
-680 ASAGYTRS
+680 ASVGYTRS

-699 VGKNFYRIPVWR
+699 VGKNFYRIPLWR
-711 SNLVGSYRIKDQAN
+711 TNLVGSYHLNDQAS

-742 TDINPDTFG
+742 TDTNPNTFG

-762 LTFKPTKHTELGI
+762 LTLKPTKNTELGI
-775 GIDNLSNRRYY
+775 GVDNLTNRRYY
-786 VYYPYPGRTLYL
+786 VYYPYPGRTFYL